1 MSNICSDYCHDQS
14 KNPLTNVCTNC
25 FLQNCDDIIK
35 TTWIAERLGPQKYR
49 FRPTRKILNPYYDYE
64 NAVDVGF
71 LSTNK
76 KYDYEV
82 KKIINKEQ

>member
-1 MSNICSDYCHDQS
+1 
-14 KNPLTNVCTNC
+14 
-25 FLQNCDDIIK
+25 
-35 TTWIAERLGPQKYR
+35 
-49 FRPTRKILNPYYDYE
+49 LNPYYDYE
-64 NAVDVGF
+64 KAVDVGF